1 MALALGASFWPE
13 LGNGQKPALS
23 NHTLSKFTMATLTS
37 TTSQDLKLRRHR
49 LKRRRQ
55 LRILQTLWRSLLLSA
70 MAGGTLWLV
79 TRPNWVISDPQQI
92 TVLGNEYLSTASV
105 RSLVPLDYPQ
115 PLLEI
120 QPQVLR
126 QAIEAQS
133 PITQAIVTRRLL
145 PPGLTIE
152 VQERRPVALVKPG
165 SKTSIHGFKPDGEG
179 LVDDQGFWLPYSSY
193 TDLAEMPE
201 LPTLTV
207 IGLSDHS
214 REDWPAIYSHL
225 ARSATE
231 IFEIDFQTPSNII
244 LNTELGNVH
253 LGTYHPRRFEQQMQV
268 LAEMRTLP
276 THIQPSNIDY
286 IDLQSTEA
294 PAIQLR

>member
-1 MALALGASFWPE
+1 
-13 LGNGQKPALS
+13 
-23 NHTLSKFTMATLTS
+23 MATLTS

-55 LRILQTLWRSLLLSA
+55 LLILQTLWRSLLICT

-79 TRPNWVISDPQQI
+79 TRPNWVISDPEQI

-105 RSLVPLDYPQ
+105 RSLVPLAYPQ

-120 QPQVLR
+120 QPQTLR

-145 PPGLTIE
+145 PPGLTVE
-152 VQERRPVALVKPG
+152 VQERQPVALVKPG
-165 SKTSIHGFKPDGEG
+165 NRASIHGFEPNGDG

-193 TDLAEMPE
+193 TDLAEMPI

-207 IGLSDHS
+207 VALSDHS
-214 REDWPAIYSHL
+214 REDWPDIYGHV

-231 IFEIDFQTPSNII
+231 IFEIDFQMPNNII

-253 LGTYHPRRFEQQMQV
+253 LGSYDPRRFEHQMQV

-286 IDLQSTEA
+286 IDLRSPDA

>member
-1 MALALGASFWPE
+1 
-13 LGNGQKPALS
+13 
-23 NHTLSKFTMATLTS
+23 MATLTS
-37 TTSQDLKLRRHR
+37 TTSQDLKLRRHQ

-55 LRILQTLWRSLLLSA
+55 LRIVQTLWRSLLICA

-79 TRPNWVISDPQQI
+79 TRPNWVISDPEQI
-92 TVLGNEYLSTASV
+92 TVLGNEYLSTPSV

-120 QPQVLR
+120 QPQALR

-133 PITQAIVTRRLL
+133 PITQAIVTRQLL
-145 PPGLTIE
+145 PPGLTVE
-152 VQERRPVALVKPG
+152 VQERRPVALVQPG
-165 SKTSIHGFKPDGEG
+165 SRTSIHGFEPNGEG

-193 TDLAEMPE
+193 TDLAEMPT

-207 IGLSDHS
+207 VALSDHI
-214 REDWPAIYSHL
+214 REDWPEIYQEL

-231 IFEIDFQTPSNII
+231 IFEIDFQMPNNII
-244 LNTELGNVH
+244 IKTELGKVH
-253 LGTYHPRRFEQQMQV
+253 LGSYHPHRFKQQMQV
-268 LAEMRTLP
+268 LAAMRTLP
-276 THIQPSNIDY
+276 THIQPSDIDY
-286 IDLQSTEA
+286 IDLQSPNA